1 MKLSILLL
9 LSATQCVTAFV
20 PPSPWGSS
28 AISQRTTTTSSTSL
42 KDIIKGEEVGGS
54 DFDEGQGGVRLAMES
69 AIKITGTLEK
79 SSSSPPKIL
88 DIANPTRYTKM
99 TEFNMEDDDVIKA
112 TMESSGVTLICTGTG
127 KEMYKDPGSATE
139 AEITFA
145 PVEAARSALSST
157 PSASLSNAKN
167 VVLNFVGGDEL
178 ILNEV
183 LEGAVELIDG
193 LDIGDG
199 CMVNFNSLCHSSFPV
214 DMASVTVVATKGE
227 AASGDEGEGVAGS
240 VGGGEMYFQQGKW
253 WTVVKEDV
261 NSALF

>member
-28 AISQRTTTTSSTSL
+28 AISQRTTAL

-99 TEFNMEDDDVIKA
+99 TEFNMDDIKA

-127 KEMYKDPGSATE
+127 KEMYKDPGSAIE

-199 CMVNFNSLCHSSFPV
+199 LMVNLNSLCHSSFPV

>member
-1 MKLSILLL
+1 
-9 LSATQCVTAFV
+9 
-20 PPSPWGSS
+20 
-28 AISQRTTTTSSTSL
+28 
-42 KDIIKGEEVGGS
+42 
-54 DFDEGQGGVRLAMES
+54 
-69 AIKITGTLEK
+69 
-79 SSSSPPKIL
+79 
-88 DIANPTRYTKM
+88 M
-99 TEFNMEDDDVIKA
+99 TEFNMDDVKA

-145 PVEAARSALSST
+145 PVEAARNALSST
-157 PSASLSNAKN
+157 PSASLSNAKA

-193 LDIGDG
+193 LDIGDDG

-214 DMASVTVVATKGE
+214 NMASVTVVATKGE
-227 AASGDEGEGVAGS
+227 AASGGDEGEGVAGS